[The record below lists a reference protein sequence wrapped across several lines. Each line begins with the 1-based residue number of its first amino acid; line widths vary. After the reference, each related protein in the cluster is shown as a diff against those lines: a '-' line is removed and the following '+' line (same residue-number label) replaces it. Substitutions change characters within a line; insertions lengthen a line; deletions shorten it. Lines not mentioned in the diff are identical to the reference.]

1 MSNLDKLRAKNKA
14 AQEMKAQNQAKKSEN
29 LVDDIIQSGISYEE
43 ASGDDSQNV
52 NQKENQNEKNT
63 EEIVKDVINEK
74 IEEDEKKV
82 LATESPERV
91 LNDEERNNVSMEAEN
106 TVEPPLNAS
115 EGKMAKRTAKE
126 ATKGRRN
133 TKTSE
138 EQQTIKAAISLVA
151 SKKENKSVRKSFLIK
166 ESSNEKLKILAD
178 QLGTSENDVINQILE
193 SVLSDVE

>member
-29 LVDDIIQSGISYEE
+29 LVDDIIQSGVSYEE
-43 ASGDDSQNV
+43 ASNDEAK
-52 NQKENQNEKNT
+52 KETVTAEDITENT
-63 EEIVKDVINEK
+63 ENVKEEENGKKLLVTEKPKQPINEGQGKDVS
-74 IEEDEKKV
+74 IEEKDV
-82 LATESPERV
+82 
-91 LNDEERNNVSMEAEN
+91 
-106 TVEPPLNAS
+106 VEPPLNAS
-115 EGKMAKRTAKE
+115 EGKMTKKPSRE
-126 ATKGRRN
+126 AVKSKKSTKGA
-133 TKTSE
+133 E

-151 SKKENKSVRKSFLIK
+151 SRRENKSVRKSFLIK

>member
-29 LVDDIIQSGISYEE
+29 LVDDIIQSGVSYEE
-43 ASGDDSQNV
+43 ASNDETKKETVTAENV
-52 NQKENQNEKNT
+52 TENT
-63 EEIVKDVINEK
+63 ENVKK
-74 IEEDEKKV
+74 EENEKKV
-82 LATESPERV
+82 PATESSKQPINEDQGKDV
-91 LNDEERNNVSMEAEN
+91 SIEEKNA
-106 TVEPPLNAS
+106 VETPLNAS
-115 EGKMAKRTAKE
+115 EGKMTKKPSRE
-126 ATKGRRN
+126 AIKSKKSTKGA
-133 TKTSE
+133 E

-151 SKKENKSVRKSFLIK
+151 SRRENKSVRKSFLIK

>member
-29 LVDDIIQSGISYEE
+29 LVDDIIQSGVSYEE
-43 ASGDDSQNV
+43 ASNDEAKKETVTAENV
-52 NQKENQNEKNT
+52 TENAENVKKEEN
-63 EEIVKDVINEK
+63 
-74 IEEDEKKV
+74 EKKV
-82 LATESPERV
+82 PVTESSKQPINEGQGKDV
-91 LNDEERNNVSMEAEN
+91 SIEEKNA
-106 TVEPPLNAS
+106 VETPLNAS
-115 EGKMAKRTAKE
+115 EGKMTKKPSRE
-126 ATKGRRN
+126 AVKSKKSTKGA
-133 TKTSE
+133 E

-151 SKKENKSVRKSFLIK
+151 SRRENKSVRKSFLIK

>member
-29 LVDDIIQSGISYEE
+29 LVDDIIQSGVSYEE
-43 ASGDDSQNV
+43 ASNDEAK
-52 NQKENQNEKNT
+52 KETVTAENITENT
-63 EEIVKDVINEK
+63 ENVKK
-74 IEEDEKKV
+74 EENEKKV
-82 LATESPERV
+82 PVTESSKQPINEGQGKDV
-91 LNDEERNNVSMEAEN
+91 SIEEEN
-106 TVEPPLNAS
+106 AVETPLNAS
-115 EGKMAKRTAKE
+115 EGKMTKKPSRE
-126 ATKGRRN
+126 AVKSKKSTKGA
-133 TKTSE
+133 E

-151 SKKENKSVRKSFLIK
+151 SRRENKSVRKSFLIK

>member
-29 LVDDIIQSGISYEE
+29 LVDDIIQSGVSYEE
-43 ASGDDSQNV
+43 ASNDEAKKETVTAENITENAENV
-52 NQKENQNEKNT
+52 KKEENEEKVPVTESSKQPINEDQGKDVSIEEKN
-63 EEIVKDVINEK
+63 
-74 IEEDEKKV
+74 
-82 LATESPERV
+82 A
-91 LNDEERNNVSMEAEN
+91 
-106 TVEPPLNAS
+106 VEPPLNAS
-115 EGKMAKRTAKE
+115 EGKMTKKPSRE
-126 ATKGRRN
+126 AVKSKKSTKGA
-133 TKTSE
+133 E

-151 SKKENKSVRKSFLIK
+151 SRRENKSVRKSFLIK

>member
-29 LVDDIIQSGISYEE
+29 LVDDIIQSGVSYEE
-43 ASGDDSQNV
+43 ASNDEAKKETVTAENTTENV
-52 NQKENQNEKNT
+52 ENIKKEEN
-63 EEIVKDVINEK
+63 
-74 IEEDEKKV
+74 EKKV
-82 LATESPERV
+82 PVTESSKQPINEGQGKDV
-91 LNDEERNNVSMEAEN
+91 SVEEEN
-106 TVEPPLNAS
+106 AVEPPLNAS
-115 EGKMAKRTAKE
+115 ESKTTKKPSRE
-126 ATKGRRN
+126 AVKSKKSTKGA
-133 TKTSE
+133 E

-151 SKKENKSVRKSFLIK
+151 SRRENKSVRKSFLIK

>member
-29 LVDDIIQSGISYEE
+29 LVDDIIQSGVSYEE
-43 ASGDDSQNV
+43 ASNDESK
-52 NQKENQNEKNT
+52 KETVTAENT
-63 EEIVKDVINEK
+63 TENAENIKKEEN
-74 IEEDEKKV
+74 EKKV
-82 LATESPERV
+82 PVTESSKQPINEDQGKDV
-91 LNDEERNNVSMEAEN
+91 SVEEKNA
-106 TVEPPLNAS
+106 VETPLNAS
-115 EGKMAKRTAKE
+115 EGKITKKPSRE
-126 ATKGRRN
+126 AVKSKKSTKGA
-133 TKTSE
+133 E

-151 SKKENKSVRKSFLIK
+151 SRRENKSVRKSFLIK

>member
-29 LVDDIIQSGISYEE
+29 LVDDIIQSGVSYEE
-43 ASGDDSQNV
+43 ASNDEAKKETVTAENTTENV
-52 NQKENQNEKNT
+52 ENKKKEEN
-63 EEIVKDVINEK
+63 
-74 IEEDEKKV
+74 EKKV
-82 LATESPERV
+82 PVTESSKQPINEGQGKDV
-91 LNDEERNNVSMEAEN
+91 SVEEEN
-106 TVEPPLNAS
+106 AVETPLNVS
-115 EGKMAKRTAKE
+115 EGKTTKKSSRE
-126 ATKGRRN
+126 AVKSKKSTKGA
-133 TKTSE
+133 E

-151 SKKENKSVRKSFLIK
+151 SRRENKSVRKSFLIK

>member
-29 LVDDIIQSGISYEE
+29 LVDDIIQSGVSYEE
-43 ASGDDSQNV
+43 ASNDEAKKETVTAENITENAENV
-52 NQKENQNEKNT
+52 KKEENEEKVPVIESSKQPINEDQGKDVSIEEKN
-63 EEIVKDVINEK
+63 
-74 IEEDEKKV
+74 
-82 LATESPERV
+82 A
-91 LNDEERNNVSMEAEN
+91 
-106 TVEPPLNAS
+106 VETPLNAS
-115 EGKMAKRTAKE
+115 EGKMTKKPSRE
-126 ATKGRRN
+126 AVKSKKSTKGA
-133 TKTSE
+133 E

-151 SKKENKSVRKSFLIK
+151 SRRENKSVRKSFLIK

>member
-29 LVDDIIQSGISYEE
+29 LVDDIIQSGVSYEE
-43 ASGDDSQNV
+43 ASNDEAKKETVTAENITENAENV
-52 NQKENQNEKNT
+52 KKEEN
-63 EEIVKDVINEK
+63 
-74 IEEDEKKV
+74 EKKV
-82 LATESPERV
+82 PATESSKQPINEGQGKDV
-91 LNDEERNNVSMEAEN
+91 SIEEKDV
-106 TVEPPLNAS
+106 VETPLNAS
-115 EGKMAKRTAKE
+115 EGKMTKKPSRE
-126 ATKGRRN
+126 AVKSKKSTKGA
-133 TKTSE
+133 E

-151 SKKENKSVRKSFLIK
+151 SRRENKSVRKSFLIK

>member
-29 LVDDIIQSGISYEE
+29 LVDDIIQSGVSYEE
-43 ASGDDSQNV
+43 ASNDEAK
-52 NQKENQNEKNT
+52 KETVTAENT
-63 EEIVKDVINEK
+63 TENAENIKKEEN
-74 IEEDEKKV
+74 EKKV
-82 LATESPERV
+82 PVTENSKQPINEGQGKDV
-91 LNDEERNNVSMEAEN
+91 SVEEEN
-106 TVEPPLNAS
+106 AVETPLNAS
-115 EGKMAKRTAKE
+115 EGKTTKKPSRE
-126 ATKGRRN
+126 AVKSKKSTKGA
-133 TKTSE
+133 E

-151 SKKENKSVRKSFLIK
+151 SRRENKSVRKSFLIK

>member
-29 LVDDIIQSGISYEE
+29 LVDDIIQSGVSYEE
-43 ASGDDSQNV
+43 ASNDEAK
-52 NQKENQNEKNT
+52 KETVTAENITENT
-63 EEIVKDVINEK
+63 ENVKEEENGKIVLVTEKPKKPINEGQGKDVS
-74 IEEDEKKV
+74 IEE
-82 LATESPERV
+82 
-91 LNDEERNNVSMEAEN
+91 EN
-106 TVEPPLNAS
+106 AVEPPLNAS
-115 EGKMAKRTAKE
+115 EGKMTKKPSRE
-126 ATKGRRN
+126 AVKSKKSTKGA
-133 TKTSE
+133 E

-151 SKKENKSVRKSFLIK
+151 SRRENKSVRKSFLIK

>member
-29 LVDDIIQSGISYEE
+29 LVDDIIQSGVSYEE
-43 ASGDDSQNV
+43 ASNDESKKETVTAENTTENV
-52 NQKENQNEKNT
+52 ENIKNEEN
-63 EEIVKDVINEK
+63 
-74 IEEDEKKV
+74 EKKV
-82 LATESPERV
+82 PVTESSKQPINEGQGKDV
-91 LNDEERNNVSMEAEN
+91 SVEEEN
-106 TVEPPLNAS
+106 AVETPLNAS
-115 EGKMAKRTAKE
+115 EGKTTKKPSRE
-126 ATKGRRN
+126 AVKSKKSTKGA
-133 TKTSE
+133 E

-151 SKKENKSVRKSFLIK
+151 SRRENKSVRKSFLIK

>member
-29 LVDDIIQSGISYEE
+29 LVDDIIQSGVSYEE
-43 ASGDDSQNV
+43 ASNDEVKKETVTAENITENAENV
-52 NQKENQNEKNT
+52 KKEEN
-63 EEIVKDVINEK
+63 
-74 IEEDEKKV
+74 EKKV
-82 LATESPERV
+82 PVTESSKQPINEDQGKDV
-91 LNDEERNNVSMEAEN
+91 SIEEKNA
-106 TVEPPLNAS
+106 VETPLNAS
-115 EGKMAKRTAKE
+115 EGKMTKKPSRE
-126 ATKGRRN
+126 AVKSKKSTKGA
-133 TKTSE
+133 E

-151 SKKENKSVRKSFLIK
+151 SRRENKSVRKSFLIK

>member
-29 LVDDIIQSGISYEE
+29 LVDDIIQSGVSYEE
-43 ASGDDSQNV
+43 ASNDEAK
-52 NQKENQNEKNT
+52 KETVTAENITENT
-63 EEIVKDVINEK
+63 ENVK
-74 IEEDEKKV
+74 EEENGKKV
-82 LATESPERV
+82 LVAESPKQPINEGQGKDV
-91 LNDEERNNVSMEAEN
+91 SIEEEN
-106 TVEPPLNAS
+106 AVEPPLNAS
-115 EGKMAKRTAKE
+115 EGKMTKKPSREAVKSKRS
-126 ATKGRRN
+126 TKGA
-133 TKTSE
+133 E

-151 SKKENKSVRKSFLIK
+151 SRRENKSVRKSFLIK

>member
-29 LVDDIIQSGISYEE
+29 LVDDIIQSGMSYEE
-43 ASGDDSQNV
+43 ASNDESKKETVTAENTTENV
-52 NQKENQNEKNT
+52 ENIKKEEN
-63 EEIVKDVINEK
+63 
-74 IEEDEKKV
+74 EKKV
-82 LATESPERV
+82 PVTESSKQPINEGQGKDV
-91 LNDEERNNVSMEAEN
+91 SVEEEN
-106 TVEPPLNAS
+106 AVETPLNAS
-115 EGKMAKRTAKE
+115 EGKTTKKPSRE
-126 ATKGRRN
+126 AVKSKKSTKGA
-133 TKTSE
+133 E

-151 SKKENKSVRKSFLIK
+151 SRRENKSVRKSFLIK

>member
-29 LVDDIIQSGISYEE
+29 LVDDIIQSGVSYEE
-43 ASGDDSQNV
+43 ASNDEAKKETVTAENITENAENV
-52 NQKENQNEKNT
+52 KKEEN
-63 EEIVKDVINEK
+63 
-74 IEEDEKKV
+74 EKKV
-82 LATESPERV
+82 PVTESLKQPINEDQGKDV
-91 LNDEERNNVSMEAEN
+91 SIEEKNA
-106 TVEPPLNAS
+106 VETPLNAS
-115 EGKMAKRTAKE
+115 EGKMTKKPSRE
-126 ATKGRRN
+126 AVKSKKSTKGA
-133 TKTSE
+133 E

-151 SKKENKSVRKSFLIK
+151 SRRENKSVRKSFLIK

>member
-29 LVDDIIQSGISYEE
+29 LVDDIIQSGVSYEE
-43 ASGDDSQNV
+43 ASNDETKKETVTAENITENAENV
-52 NQKENQNEKNT
+52 KKEEN
-63 EEIVKDVINEK
+63 
-74 IEEDEKKV
+74 EKKV
-82 LATESPERV
+82 PVTESSKQPINEDQGKDV
-91 LNDEERNNVSMEAEN
+91 SIEEKNA
-106 TVEPPLNAS
+106 VETPLNAS
-115 EGKMAKRTAKE
+115 EGKMTKKPSRE
-126 ATKGRRN
+126 AVKSKKSTKGA
-133 TKTSE
+133 E

-151 SKKENKSVRKSFLIK
+151 SRRENKSVRKSFLIK

>member
-29 LVDDIIQSGISYEE
+29 LVDDIIQSGVSYEE
-43 ASGDDSQNV
+43 ASNDEPKKETATAENTTE
-52 NQKENQNEKNT
+52 NAENIKNKEN
-63 EEIVKDVINEK
+63 
-74 IEEDEKKV
+74 EKKV
-82 LATESPERV
+82 PVTESSKQPINEDQGKDV
-91 LNDEERNNVSMEAEN
+91 SVEEEN
-106 TVEPPLNAS
+106 AVETPLNAS
-115 EGKMAKRTAKE
+115 EGKTTKKPSRE
-126 ATKGRRN
+126 AVKSKKSTKGA
-133 TKTSE
+133 E

-151 SKKENKSVRKSFLIK
+151 SRRENKSVRKSFLIK

>member
-1 MSNLDKLRAKNKA
+1 M
-14 AQEMKAQNQAKKSEN
+14 
-29 LVDDIIQSGISYEE
+29 
-43 ASGDDSQNV
+43 
-52 NQKENQNEKNT
+52 
-63 EEIVKDVINEK
+63 
-74 IEEDEKKV
+74 
-82 LATESPERV
+82 
-91 LNDEERNNVSMEAEN
+91 NDEERNNVSLETEN
-106 TVEPPLNAS
+106 AVEPPLNAS
-115 EGKMAKRTAKE
+115 EGKTTKRTTKE
-126 ATKGRRN
+126 TTKGRRN

>member
-29 LVDDIIQSGISYEE
+29 LVDDIIQSGVSYEE
-43 ASGDDSQNV
+43 ASNDETKKETVTAENITENAENV
-52 NQKENQNEKNT
+52 KKEEN
-63 EEIVKDVINEK
+63 
-74 IEEDEKKV
+74 EKKV
-82 LATESPERV
+82 PVAESSKQPINEDQGKDV
-91 LNDEERNNVSMEAEN
+91 SIEEKNA
-106 TVEPPLNAS
+106 VETPLNVS
-115 EGKMAKRTAKE
+115 EGK
-126 ATKGRRN
+126 ATKKPSREAVKSKKS
-133 TKTSE
+133 TKGAE

-151 SKKENKSVRKSFLIK
+151 SRRENKSVRKSFLIK

>member
-29 LVDDIIQSGISYEE
+29 LVDDIIQSGVSYEE
-43 ASGDDSQNV
+43 ASNDEAK
-52 NQKENQNEKNT
+52 KETVTAENITENT
-63 EEIVKDVINEK
+63 ENVKK
-74 IEEDEKKV
+74 EENEKKV
-82 LATESPERV
+82 PATESSKQPINEGQGKDV
-91 LNDEERNNVSMEAEN
+91 SIEEEN
-106 TVEPPLNAS
+106 AVEPPLNAS
-115 EGKMAKRTAKE
+115 EGKMTKKPSRE
-126 ATKGRRN
+126 AVKSKKSTKGA
-133 TKTSE
+133 E

-151 SKKENKSVRKSFLIK
+151 SRRENKSVRKSFLIK

>member
-29 LVDDIIQSGISYEE
+29 LVDDIIQSGVSYEE
-43 ASGDDSQNV
+43 ASNDETKKETITAEDAAENV
-52 NQKENQNEKNT
+52 QTVNAVENEIKVPVTESSKQPSNEGEGKDVSVEEKNT
-63 EEIVKDVINEK
+63 
-74 IEEDEKKV
+74 
-82 LATESPERV
+82 
-91 LNDEERNNVSMEAEN
+91 
-106 TVEPPLNAS
+106 VETPLNAS
-115 EGKMAKRTAKE
+115 EGKTAKKQARE
-126 ATKGRRN
+126 TTKSRKSTKGA
-133 TKTSE
+133 E

-151 SKKENKSVRKSFLIK
+151 SRRENKSVRKSFLIK

>member
-29 LVDDIIQSGISYEE
+29 LVDDIIQSGVSYEE
-43 ASGDDSQNV
+43 ASNDEAK
-52 NQKENQNEKNT
+52 KETVTAENITENT
-63 EEIVKDVINEK
+63 ENVKK
-74 IEEDEKKV
+74 EENEKKV
-82 LATESPERV
+82 PVTESSKQPINEGQGKDV
-91 LNDEERNNVSMEAEN
+91 SIEEEN
-106 TVEPPLNAS
+106 AVEPPLNAS
-115 EGKMAKRTAKE
+115 EGKMTKKPSRE
-126 ATKGRRN
+126 AVKSKKSTKGA
-133 TKTSE
+133 E

-151 SKKENKSVRKSFLIK
+151 SRRENKSVRKSFLIK

>member
-29 LVDDIIQSGISYEE
+29 LVDDIIQSGVSYEE
-43 ASGDDSQNV
+43 ASNDEAK
-52 NQKENQNEKNT
+52 KETVTAENT
-63 EEIVKDVINEK
+63 TENAENIKKEEN
-74 IEEDEKKV
+74 EKKV
-82 LATESPERV
+82 PVTESSKQPINEGQGKDV
-91 LNDEERNNVSMEAEN
+91 SVEEEN
-106 TVEPPLNAS
+106 AVETPLNAS
-115 EGKMAKRTAKE
+115 EGKITKKPSRE
-126 ATKGRRN
+126 AVKSKKSTKGA
-133 TKTSE
+133 E

-151 SKKENKSVRKSFLIK
+151 SRRENKSVRKSFLIK

>member
-29 LVDDIIQSGISYEE
+29 LVDDIIQSGVSYEE
-43 ASGDDSQNV
+43 ASNDETKKETVTAENITENAENV
-52 NQKENQNEKNT
+52 KKEEN
-63 EEIVKDVINEK
+63 
-74 IEEDEKKV
+74 EKKV
-82 LATESPERV
+82 PVTESSKQPINEDQGKDV
-91 LNDEERNNVSMEAEN
+91 SIEEKNA
-106 TVEPPLNAS
+106 VETPLNAS
-115 EGKMAKRTAKE
+115 EGKMTKKPSRE
-126 ATKGRRN
+126 AVKSKKSTKGV
-133 TKTSE
+133 E

-151 SKKENKSVRKSFLIK
+151 SRRENKSVRKSFLIK

>member
-29 LVDDIIQSGISYEE
+29 LVDDIIQSGVSYEE
-43 ASGDDSQNV
+43 ASNDEAKKETVTAENTTENV
-52 NQKENQNEKNT
+52 ENIKKEEN
-63 EEIVKDVINEK
+63 
-74 IEEDEKKV
+74 EKKV
-82 LATESPERV
+82 PATESSKQPINEGQGKDV
-91 LNDEERNNVSMEAEN
+91 SVEEEN
-106 TVEPPLNAS
+106 AVETPLNAS
-115 EGKMAKRTAKE
+115 EGKTTKKPSRE
-126 ATKGRRN
+126 AVKSKKSTKGA
-133 TKTSE
+133 E

-151 SKKENKSVRKSFLIK
+151 SRRENKSVRKSFLIK

>member
-29 LVDDIIQSGISYEE
+29 LVDDIIQSGVSYEE
-43 ASGDDSQNV
+43 ASNDEAK
-52 NQKENQNEKNT
+52 KETVTAENITENT
-63 EEIVKDVINEK
+63 ENVK
-74 IEEDEKKV
+74 EEENGKKV
-82 LATESPERV
+82 LVTENPKQPINEGQGKDVSI
-91 LNDEERNNVSMEAEN
+91 EEEN
-106 TVEPPLNAS
+106 AVEPPLNAS
-115 EGKMAKRTAKE
+115 EGKMTKKPSREAVKSKRS
-126 ATKGRRN
+126 TKGA
-133 TKTSE
+133 E

-151 SKKENKSVRKSFLIK
+151 SRRENKSVRKSFLIK

>member
-29 LVDDIIQSGISYEE
+29 LVDDIIQSGVSYEE
-43 ASGDDSQNV
+43 ASNDEAK
-52 NQKENQNEKNT
+52 KETVTAENITENT
-63 EEIVKDVINEK
+63 ENVKEEENGKIVLVTEKPKQPINEGQGKDVS
-74 IEEDEKKV
+74 IEE
-82 LATESPERV
+82 
-91 LNDEERNNVSMEAEN
+91 EN
-106 TVEPPLNAS
+106 AVEPPLNAS
-115 EGKMAKRTAKE
+115 EGKMTKKPSRE
-126 ATKGRRN
+126 AVKSKKSTKGA
-133 TKTSE
+133 E

-151 SKKENKSVRKSFLIK
+151 SRRENKSVRKSFLIK

>member
-29 LVDDIIQSGISYEE
+29 LVDDIIQSGVSYEE
-43 ASGDDSQNV
+43 ASNDEAKKETVTAENITENAENV
-52 NQKENQNEKNT
+52 KKEEN
-63 EEIVKDVINEK
+63 
-74 IEEDEKKV
+74 EKKV
-82 LATESPERV
+82 PVTESPKQPINEDQGKDV
-91 LNDEERNNVSMEAEN
+91 SIEEKNA
-106 TVEPPLNAS
+106 VETPLNAS
-115 EGKMAKRTAKE
+115 EGKMTKKPSRE
-126 ATKGRRN
+126 AVKSKKSTKGA
-133 TKTSE
+133 E

-151 SKKENKSVRKSFLIK
+151 SRRENKSVRKSFLIK

>member
-29 LVDDIIQSGISYEE
+29 LVDDIIQSGVSYEE
-43 ASGDDSQNV
+43 ASNDESK
-52 NQKENQNEKNT
+52 KETVTAENT
-63 EEIVKDVINEK
+63 TENAENIKKEEN
-74 IEEDEKKV
+74 EKKV
-82 LATESPERV
+82 PVTESSKQPINEGQGKDV
-91 LNDEERNNVSMEAEN
+91 SVEEEN
-106 TVEPPLNAS
+106 AVETPLNAS
-115 EGKMAKRTAKE
+115 KGKTTKKPSRE
-126 ATKGRRN
+126 AVKSKKSTKGA
-133 TKTSE
+133 E

-151 SKKENKSVRKSFLIK
+151 SRRENKSVRKSFLIK

>member
-29 LVDDIIQSGISYEE
+29 LVDDIIQSGVSYEE
-43 ASGDDSQNV
+43 ASNDEAK
-52 NQKENQNEKNT
+52 KETVTAENITENT
-63 EEIVKDVINEK
+63 ENVKK
-74 IEEDEKKV
+74 EENVKKV
-82 LATESPERV
+82 PATESSKQPINEGQGKDV
-91 LNDEERNNVSMEAEN
+91 SIEEEN
-106 TVEPPLNAS
+106 AVEPPLNAS
-115 EGKMAKRTAKE
+115 EGKMTKKPSRE
-126 ATKGRRN
+126 AVKSKKSTKGA
-133 TKTSE
+133 E

-151 SKKENKSVRKSFLIK
+151 SRRENKSVRKSFLIK